1 MSEKI
6 NNGFEPLL
14 AEANEVFKPA
24 GESAKT
30 RGASL
35 FPVESGYR
43 HSLPG
48 LVPGSARALACGG

>member
-48 LVPGSARALACGG
+48 LVPGSAHAR